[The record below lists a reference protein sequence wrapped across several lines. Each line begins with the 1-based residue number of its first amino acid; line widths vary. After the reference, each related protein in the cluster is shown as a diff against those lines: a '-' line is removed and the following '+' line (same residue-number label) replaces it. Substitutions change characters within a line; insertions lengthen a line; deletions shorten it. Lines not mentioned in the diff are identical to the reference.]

1 MTKTA
6 SRSETLPLDEFRI
19 VEITREPTEL
29 FKILKF
35 EGLASSGGEAK
46 AAIAAGQVLLNGA
59 IETQKRK
66 KIVSGDS
73 IEFGDEKIKIQLSTL
88 TIKDVVPNKIEI
100 KPAVKKKPSDRKA
113 ISVVSKSNTKK
124 TNTRKRTAKK
134 SSSKKTTLKKAA
146 PKIGNA
152 KK

>member
-1 MTKTA
+1 MTKIA
-6 SRSETLPLDEFRI
+6 SSSQTLDDFRI

-35 EGLASSGGEAK
+35 EGLVSSGGEAK

-59 IETQKRK
+59 IEIQKRK

-88 TIKDVVPNKIEI
+88 TNKEIIPNKIEV
-100 KPAVKKKPSDRKA
+100 KPAVSKKPSSRKA
-113 ISVVSKSNTKK
+113 IPVVSKRSTKK
-124 TNTRKRTAKK
+124 TNTKKKTTKK
-134 SSSKKTTLKKAA
+134 SSTKKAA
-146 PKIGNA
+146 PKIGST